1 MGAFL
6 FMYHSI
12 TYWYPTLLTQMH
24 RPTLPFLAALNM
36 GLMVIGIRLFDRES
50 ILTRWK

>member
-12 TYWYPTLLTQMH
+12 TYWYPTLITQMH
-24 RPTLPFLAALNM
+24 RPTLPYLATLN
-36 GLMVIGIRLFDRES
+36 IGGITGGDRVRLN
-50 ILTRWK
+50 L